1 MEYLKEN
8 REKIIGDLLECLS
21 IASVS
26 QNRVKTEEA
35 LDYVLSLAE
44 SMGMESHKLLD
55 GRVGTVEIGQ
65 GTETLGILV
74 HIDVVDEGNR
84 DLWICD
90 PFKGQVIDGKIYG
103 RGALDDKG
111 PLIASLHAM
120 KAAMDEER
128 PFTKKVRMIIGT
140 QEEAEWSDMD
150 EYVKKYELPDYGFT
164 PDGEF
169 PICNIEK
176 GCVDA
181 VIRFPIFESNDNG
194 EGVFIQKIEGG
205 TASNVIPGSCKVWM
219 SNGRQIQTFGKAAHS
234 SRPDSGKNAILLMAE
249 KIASGKLAGD
259 AIAEKMNMIQRRFH
273 DIYGSGIGIYS
284 KNEYYNG
291 EYIHRNVVS
300 PTMIRTEK
308 GYLELTLNVRFSYE
322 STAEEII
329 AAIEK
334 LCDEEG
340 GYVESCTSLP
350 AIYVDRHEPY
360 LKKLAEAYEDQTDF
374 SNEFSLAYGGS
385 YAKVMKRMVSWGPI
399 LPGMEDTCHE
409 ENECIKIDDLITNFR
424 IYYDA
429 IMSIAKSEE
438 SFV

>member
-1 MEYLKEN
+1 M
-8 REKIIGDLLECLS
+8 
-21 IASVS
+21 
-26 QNRVKTEEA
+26 
-35 LDYVLSLAE
+35 
-44 SMGMESHKLLD
+44 
-55 GRVGTVEIGQ
+55 
-65 GTETLGILV
+65 
-74 HIDVVDEGNR
+74 
-84 DLWICD
+84 
-90 PFKGQVIDGKIYG
+90 
-103 RGALDDKG
+103 
-111 PLIASLHAM
+111 
-120 KAAMDEER
+120 
-128 PFTKKVRMIIGT
+128 
-140 QEEAEWSDMD
+140 
-150 EYVKKYELPDYGFT
+150 
-164 PDGEF
+164 
-169 PICNIEK
+169 
-176 GCVDA
+176 
-181 VIRFPIFESNDNG
+181 
-194 EGVFIQKIEGG
+194 
-205 TASNVIPGSCKVWM
+205 
-219 SNGRQIQTFGKAAHS
+219 
-234 SRPDSGKNAILLMAE
+234 LMAE
-249 KIASGKLAGD
+249 KIASEEFSGD
-259 AIAEKMNMIQRRFH
+259 TIAEKMVMIQKRFH

-340 GYVESCTSLP
+340 GYVDSCTSLP

-360 LKKLAEAYEDQTDF
+360 LEKLAKAYEDQTDF

-409 ENECIKIDDLITNFR
+409 ENEYIEIDDLITNFR

>member
-1 MEYLKEN
+1 MIKPPVLKKGDTIGVISPASPSESKS
-8 REKIIGDLLECLS
+8 EIIR
-21 IASVS
+21 A
-26 QNRVKTEEA
+26 Q
-35 LDYVLSLAE
+35 
-44 SMGMESHKLLD
+44 
-55 GRVGTVEIGQ
+55 
-65 GTETLGILV
+65 ETLEDMGYKVVIGKNVNKQKGFVAASEDERAWDLNYMFKNDGIDAVFVTQGGYGSAQILDK
-74 HIDVVDEGNR
+74 IDYEA
-84 DLWICD
+84 IKKS
-90 PFKGQVIDGKIYG
+90 PKIFTG
-103 RGALDDKG
+103 FSD
-111 PLIASLHAM
+111 ITSLHLAM
-120 KAAMDEER
+120 NKFSNLMTFHGPGMARFNSEDLTEY
-128 PFTKKVRMIIGT
+128 TKKQFFKAI
-140 QEEAEWSDMD
+140 A
-150 EYVKKYELPDYGFT
+150 
-164 PDGEF
+164 
-169 PICNIEK
+169 
-176 GCVDA
+176 
-181 VIRFPIFESNDNG
+181 
-194 EGVFIQKIEGG
+194 G
-205 TASNVIPGSCKVWM
+205 TAPNVIPGSCKVWM

-234 SRPDSGKNAILLMAE
+234 SRPERGKNAILLMAE
-249 KIASGKLAGD
+249 KIASEEFSGD
-259 AIAEKMNMIQRRFH
+259 TIAEKMVMIQKRFH

-340 GYVESCTSLP
+340 GYVDSCTSLP

-360 LKKLAEAYEDQTDF
+360 LEKLAKAYEDQTDF

-409 ENECIKIDDLITNFR
+409 ENECIKIDDLLTNFR